1 VTGTLGLF
9 SLVDLFQLLASSSR
23 TGRLAVEHPNGK
35 ARVYFDKGRVVHA
48 EFASVVG
55 DEAVYALFADER
67 GSFEFQIGLPSPEE
81 TVSTSTENLMLEAIR
96 RLDEN
101 LRESSTV
108 PDDAVVMIADSV
120 SVTDPLN
127 LQAMEVALLRHIDGN
142 LSVAQ
147 LADQAE
153 MDISEV
159 KRLVD
164 RLVKSGVLKLREKKA
179 RTARLV
185 VQLSRQELPLGVV
198 GIDPNILSSWEKT
211 LNRPIDSVA
220 CRREDGQVF
229 SFRVM
234 PVSQA
239 GPHILFSRATMTKAG
254 LSVNAPL
261 LVKPPSKQ

>member
-9 SLVDLFQLLASSSR
+9 SLVDLFQLLSSSSR

-48 EFASVVG
+48 EFGPTLG

-96 RLDEN
+96 RLDESV
-101 LRESSTV
+101 RESSSV
-108 PDDAVVMIADSV
+108 PDEAVVMIADSV

-127 LQAMEVALLRHIDGN
+127 LQAMEVALLRHVDGN
-142 LSVAQ
+142 LTVTQLSEHAQ
-147 LADQAE
+147 L
-153 MDISEV
+153 DISDV

-185 VQLSRQELPLGVV
+185 VQLSRQDLPLGAV
-198 GIDPNILSSWEKT
+198 GIDPTIISSWEKT
-211 LNRPIDSVA
+211 LGRTIESIV

-229 SFRVM
+229 SFKVI
-234 PVSQA
+234 PVQQA
-239 GPHILFSRATMTKAG
+239 GPHILFSRVTMAKAG
-254 LSVNAPL
+254 LAVNAPL
-261 LVKPPSKQ
+261 LVKPPSKA